1 MAVQQQQ
8 KRSTGTTAPS
18 SLGAGELAYTYGSG
32 TQGNMGERL
41 FIGNN
46 DASSVLVIGGAYFS
60 DKLDHVDGTLT
71 ASSALTADS
80 NSSIDTINIGNH
92 ASNGGI
98 LKLLEGTGNGTN
110 HISLAAPN
118 GITTSVTYTLPE
130 DGSANQYLKTN
141 GSGTLSW
148 ADLTT
153 TLNIGADSGTDDAV
167 DLLTDTIEFTGGEG
181 IDTTVSDNTITI
193 AGEDASTSNKG
204 IASFNSTH
212 FSASSGAISAN
223 DLTLASDSGSVTATI
238 GETFTFTGGE
248 GIDTSATGTTV
259 TIKGED
265 ASTTNKGVAS
275 FATNDFIVSSGAVG
289 LQPVQPTITTLAN
302 LTSVTIDDVNIDG
315 KVITMTGSASDTATF
330 TAGTNGTLTIETT
343 DSGYGSSL
351 ANIQITADGTFE
363 VDATTVTLD
372 SAGDINLDA
381 GGADIVLKDDG
392 TQYAALTNNSSNLI
406 IKSGSTTAA
415 TFTGANVDLAGT
427 LDVTGVVTHDSTTVL
442 SDDVTFTGA
451 AANVVWDKSDNALEW
466 ADNAKATFGADGDLQ
481 IYHDSSNSYIDDAGT
496 GDLIIRA
503 ASNLTL
509 QKYTG
514 ETLAQFTS
522 DGAASLYYDD
532 SAKLATHTNGITIT
546 GRIMSLTDPSSD
558 QDAATKAYVDSVASG
573 LDVKESVRAASTA
586 NGTLAS
592 AFANGE
598 TLDGIT
604 LATGDRI
611 LLKHQSTAS
620 ENGVYTVNA
629 SGAPTRATDYDSTA
643 EVTTGAF
650 TFVEE
655 GTVNQSTGWTLTTTG
670 TITLGSTSLAYTQFS
685 GAGLITPGDGL
696 DKSGNTLSVDLKA
709 NGGIVIESTELALDL
724 AASNMTGTLAIGDG
738 GTGAT
743 TAAAA
748 ASALGVGTE
757 DSPEFTSPYASSSI
771 ELGHASDTT
780 LTRRSAG
787 DINIEGNIIYRAGGT
802 DVAVTDGGTG
812 LSAAAKGSV
821 LIANSANTLSALDGG
836 GSADGILL
844 YTSSSDTISWTTSI
858 DGGTF

>member
-8 KRSTGTTAPS
+8 KRSTGTTAPGT
-18 SLGAGELAYTYGSG
+18 LGAGELAYTYGSG

-46 DASSVLVIGGAYFS
+46 DGSSVLTIGGAYFS

-80 NSSIDTINIGNH
+80 NSSISGINIGNH

-98 LKLLEGTGNGTN
+98 LKLLEGTGNGTGF
-110 HISLAAPN
+110 IGLAAPN
-118 GITTSVTYTLPE
+118 GITTNVTYTLPE

-259 TIKGED
+259 TIAGED
-265 ASTTNKGVAS
+265 ATTSNKGLAS
-275 FATNDFIVSSGAVG
+275 FATADFVVSSGAVT

-330 TAGTNGTLTIETT
+330 TAGTNGTLSIVTN
-343 DSGYGSSL
+343 DGSFGAD
-351 ANIQITADGTFE
+351 ANISITADGTFE
-363 VDATTVTLD
+363 VDATTITLD
-372 SAGDINLDA
+372 SSGDINLDA

-592 AFANGE
+592 AFANGQA
-598 TLDGIT
+598 LDGIT

-836 GSADGILL
+836 GSADGFLL
-844 YTSSSDTISWTTSI
+844 YTASSDTISWSTSL

>member
-8 KRSTGTTAPS
+8 KRSTGTTAPG

-92 ASNGGI
+92 TSNGGI
-98 LKLLEGTGNGTN
+98 LKLLEGTSNGTN

-130 DGSANQYLKTN
+130 DGTANQYLKTN

-153 TLNIGADSGTDDAV
+153 TLNIGADSGSDDPV
-167 DLLTDTIEFTGGEG
+167 NLLTDTLEFTGGEG

-193 AGEDASTSNKG
+193 A
-204 IASFNSTH
+204 
-212 FSASSGAISAN
+212 
-223 DLTLASDSGSVTATI
+223 
-238 GETFTFTGGE
+238 
-248 GIDTSATGTTV
+248 
-259 TIKGED
+259 GED

-302 LTSVTIDDVNIDG
+302 LTTITVDNVNIDG
-315 KVITMTGSASDTATF
+315 KVITMTGSTDDTAIF
-330 TAGTNGTLTIETT
+330 TVSTNGALDITTSDAAGT
-343 DSGYGSSL
+343 D
-351 ANIQITADGTFE
+351 ANISITADGTFE
-363 VDATTVTLD
+363 VDATTITLD
-372 SAGDINLDA
+372 SVGDINLDA

-427 LDVTGVVTHDSTTVL
+427 LDVTGVATFDSTSTH
-442 SDDVTFTGA
+442 SDDVTFSGA
-451 AANVVWDKSDNALEW
+451 SSNMVWDKSDNALEL
-466 ADNAKATFGADGDLQ
+466 ADDTKLKIGSGDDLQ
-481 IYHDSSNSYIDDAGT
+481 LYHDGSNSYIDDTGT

-509 QKYTG
+509 KKYTG
-514 ETLAQFTS
+514 ETLAQFTE
-522 DGAASLYYDD
+522 DGASTLYYDD
-532 SAKLATHTNGITIT
+532 SAKLATHTNGVTIT

-573 LDVKESVRAASTA
+573 LDVKESVRAATTG

-592 AFANGE
+592 AFANGQ
-598 TLDGIT
+598 TLDGVT

-611 LLKHQSTAS
+611 LLKNQSTAS

-629 SGAPTRATDYDSTA
+629 SGAPTRATDYDTTA
-643 EVTTGAF
+643 EVNTGAF
-650 TFVEE
+650 SFVEE

-696 DKSGNTLSVDLKA
+696 DKSGNTLSVDLKS
-709 NGGIVIESTELALDL
+709 NGGIVIESTEMAIDL

-748 ASALGVGTE
+748 CSALGVGTE
-757 DSPEFTSPYASSSI
+757 DSPEFTSPYASTSI
-771 ELGHASDTT
+771 ELGHATDTT
-780 LTRRSAG
+780 LTRASSG
-787 DINIEGNIIYRAGGT
+787 DVNIEGNIIYRAGGT
-802 DVAVTDGGTG
+802 DVAVADGGTG

-821 LIANSANTLSALDGG
+821 LIANAADTISALDGG
-836 GSADGILL
+836 GSADGFLL
-844 YTSSSDTISWTTSI
+844 YTASSDTISWSTSV

>member
-32 TQGNMGERL
+32 TQGNNGERL

-60 DKLDHVDGTLT
+60 NKLDHVDGTLT

-80 NSSIDTINIGNH
+80 NSSISGINIGNH
-92 ASNGGI
+92 ASNGGV

-153 TLNIGADSGTDDAV
+153 TLNIGADSGSDDPV
-167 DLLTDTIEFTGGEG
+167 NLLTDTLEFTGGEG

-204 IASFNSTH
+204 I
-212 FSASSGAISAN
+212 
-223 DLTLASDSGSVTATI
+223 
-238 GETFTFTGGE
+238 
-248 GIDTSATGTTV
+248 
-259 TIKGED
+259 
-265 ASTTNKGVAS
+265 AS

-315 KVITMTGSASDTATF
+315 KVITMTGSTDDTAIF
-330 TAGTNGTLTIETT
+330 TVSTNGALDITT
-343 DSGYGSSL
+343 SDAAGAA
-351 ANIQITADGTFE
+351 ANIGITADGTFE
-363 VDATTVTLD
+363 VDATTITLD
-372 SAGDINLDA
+372 SSG
-381 GGADIVLKDDG
+381 DIVLDADGADVTLKDGG

-406 IKSGSTTAA
+406 IKSGTTTAA

-427 LDVTGVVTHDSTTVL
+427 LDVTGVATFDSTSTH

-451 AANVVWDKSDNALEW
+451 SANMVWDKSDNALEW

-522 DGAASLYYDD
+522 DGAATLYYDD
-532 SAKLATHTNGITIT
+532 SAKLATHTNGVTIT

-592 AFANGE
+592 AFANGQ
-598 TLDGIT
+598 TLDGVT

-670 TITLGSTSLAYTQFS
+670 TITLGSTSLSYTQFS

-709 NGGIVIESTELALDL
+709 NGGLVIESTEVAVDL

-757 DSPEFTSPYASSSI
+757 DSPEFTSPYASTSI
-771 ELGHASDTT
+771 ELGHATDTT
-780 LTRRSAG
+780 LTRASSG
-787 DINIEGNIIYRAGGT
+787 DVNIEGNIIYRAGGT

-812 LSAAAKGSV
+812 LSAFAKGSV
-821 LIANSANTLSALDGG
+821 VVANAVNTLSALDGG
-836 GSADGILL
+836 GSADGFLL
-844 YTSSSDTISWTTSI
+844 YTASSDTISWSTSV

>member
-92 ASNGGI
+92 SSNGGI
-98 LKLLEGTGNGTN
+98 LKLLEGTSNGTN

-153 TLNIGADSGTDDAV
+153 TLNIGADSGSDDPV
-167 DLLTDTIEFTGGEG
+167 NLLTDTLEFTGGEG

-193 AGEDASTSNKG
+193 A
-204 IASFNSTH
+204 
-212 FSASSGAISAN
+212 
-223 DLTLASDSGSVTATI
+223 
-238 GETFTFTGGE
+238 
-248 GIDTSATGTTV
+248 
-259 TIKGED
+259 GED

-302 LTSVTIDDVNIDG
+302 LTSVTVDDVNIDG
-315 KVITMTGSASDTATF
+315 KVITMTGSTNDTAIF
-330 TAGTNGTLTIETT
+330 TVSTNGALDITTSDAAGT
-343 DSGYGSSL
+343 D
-351 ANIQITADGTFE
+351 ANISITADGTYE
-363 VDATTVTLD
+363 VDATTITLD
-372 SAGDINLDA
+372 SVGDINLDA

-427 LDVTGVVTHDSTTVL
+427 LDVTGVATFDSTSTH

-451 AANVVWDKSDNALEW
+451 SSNMVWDKSDNALEL
-466 ADNAKATFGADGDLQ
+466 ADDTKLKIGSGDDLQ
-481 IYHDSSNSYIDDAGT
+481 LYHDGSNSYIDDTGT

-509 QKYTG
+509 KKYTG
-514 ETLAQFTS
+514 ETLAQFTE
-522 DGAASLYYDD
+522 DGASTLYYDD
-532 SAKLATHTNGITIT
+532 SAKLATHTNGVTIT

-670 TITLGSTSLAYTQFS
+670 TITLGSTSLSYTQFS

-696 DKSGNTLSVDLKA
+696 DKSGNTLSVDLKS
-709 NGGIVIESTELALDL
+709 NGGIVIESTEMAIDL

-748 ASALGVGTE
+748 CSALGVGTE
-757 DSPEFTSPYASSSI
+757 DSPEFTSPYASTSI
-771 ELGHASDTT
+771 ELGHATDTT
-780 LTRRSAG
+780 LTRASSG
-787 DINIEGNIIYRAGGT
+787 DVNIEGNIIYRAGGT
-802 DVAVTDGGTG
+802 DVAVADGGTG

-821 LIANSANTLSALDGG
+821 LIANAADTISALDGG
-836 GSADGILL
+836 GSADGFLL
-844 YTSSSDTISWTTSI
+844 YTASSDTISWSTSV

>member
-92 ASNGGI
+92 TSNGGI
-98 LKLLEGTGNGTN
+98 LKLLEGTSNGTN

-153 TLNIGADSGTDDAV
+153 TLNIGADSGSDDPV
-167 DLLTDTIEFTGGEG
+167 NLLTDTLEFTGGEG

-193 AGEDASTSNKG
+193 A
-204 IASFNSTH
+204 
-212 FSASSGAISAN
+212 
-223 DLTLASDSGSVTATI
+223 
-238 GETFTFTGGE
+238 
-248 GIDTSATGTTV
+248 
-259 TIKGED
+259 GED

-302 LTSVTIDDVNIDG
+302 LTSVTVDDVNIDG
-315 KVITMTGSASDTATF
+315 KVITMTGSTNDTAIF
-330 TAGTNGTLTIETT
+330 TVSTNGALDITTSDAAGT
-343 DSGYGSSL
+343 D
-351 ANIQITADGTFE
+351 ANISITADGTYE
-363 VDATTVTLD
+363 VDATTITLD
-372 SAGDINLDA
+372 SVGDINLDA

-427 LDVTGVVTHDSTTVL
+427 LDVTGVATFDSTSTH

-451 AANVVWDKSDNALEW
+451 SSNMVWDKSDNALEL
-466 ADNAKATFGADGDLQ
+466 ADDTKLKIGSGDDLQ
-481 IYHDSSNSYIDDAGT
+481 LYHDGSNSYIDDTGT

-509 QKYTG
+509 KKYTG
-514 ETLAQFTS
+514 ETLAQFTE
-522 DGAASLYYDD
+522 DGASTLYYDD
-532 SAKLATHTNGITIT
+532 SAKLATHTNGVTIT

-670 TITLGSTSLAYTQFS
+670 TITLGSTSLSYTQFS

-696 DKSGNTLSVDLKA
+696 DKSGNTLSVDLKS
-709 NGGIVIESTELALDL
+709 NGGIVIESTEMAIDL

-748 ASALGVGTE
+748 CSALGVGTE
-757 DSPEFTSPYASSSI
+757 DSPEFTSPYASTSI
-771 ELGHASDTT
+771 ELGHATDTT
-780 LTRRSAG
+780 LTRASSG
-787 DINIEGNIIYRAGGT
+787 DVNIEGNIIYRAGGT
-802 DVAVTDGGTG
+802 DVAVADGGTG

-821 LIANSANTLSALDGG
+821 LIANAADTISALDGG
-836 GSADGILL
+836 GSADGFLL
-844 YTSSSDTISWTTSI
+844 YTASSDTISWSTSV

>member
-592 AFANGE
+592 AFANGQA
-598 TLDGIT
+598 LDGIT

-836 GSADGILL
+836 GSADGFLL
-844 YTSSSDTISWTTSI
+844 YTASSDTISWSTSL

>member
-32 TQGNMGERL
+32 TQGNNGERL

-60 DKLDHVDGTLT
+60 NKLDHVDGTLT

-80 NSSIDTINIGNH
+80 NSSISGINIGNH
-92 ASNGGI
+92 ASNGGV

-153 TLNIGADSGTDDAV
+153 TLNIGADSGSDDPV
-167 DLLTDTIEFTGGEG
+167 NLLTDTLEFTGGEG

-204 IASFNSTH
+204 I
-212 FSASSGAISAN
+212 
-223 DLTLASDSGSVTATI
+223 
-238 GETFTFTGGE
+238 
-248 GIDTSATGTTV
+248 
-259 TIKGED
+259 
-265 ASTTNKGVAS
+265 AS

-315 KVITMTGSASDTATF
+315 KVITMTGSTDDTAIF
-330 TAGTNGTLTIETT
+330 TVSTNGALDITT
-343 DSGYGSSL
+343 SDAAGAA
-351 ANIQITADGTFE
+351 ANIGITADGTFE
-363 VDATTVTLD
+363 VDATTITLD
-372 SAGDINLDA
+372 SSG
-381 GGADIVLKDDG
+381 DIVLDADGADVTLKDGG

-406 IKSGSTTAA
+406 IKSGTTTAA

-427 LDVTGVVTHDSTTVL
+427 LDVTGVATFDSTSTH

-451 AANVVWDKSDNALEW
+451 SANMVWDKSDNALEW

-522 DGAASLYYDD
+522 DGAATLYYDD
-532 SAKLATHTNGITIT
+532 SAKLATHTNGVTIT

-592 AFANGE
+592 AFANGQ
-598 TLDGIT
+598 TLDGVT

-670 TITLGSTSLAYTQFS
+670 TITLGSTSLSYTQFS

-709 NGGIVIESTELALDL
+709 NGGLVIESTEVAVDL

-748 ASALGVGTE
+748 ASALGLSLIHISE
-757 DSPEFTSPYASSSI
+757 P
-771 ELGHASDTT
+771 
-780 LTRRSAG
+780 TRP
-787 DINIEGNIIYRAGGT
+787 
-802 DVAVTDGGTG
+802 
-812 LSAAAKGSV
+812 
-821 LIANSANTLSALDGG
+821 
-836 GSADGILL
+836 
-844 YTSSSDTISWTTSI
+844 
-858 DGGTF
+858 

>member
-8 KRSTGTTAPS
+8 KRSTGTTAPG

-92 ASNGGI
+92 SSNGGI
-98 LKLLEGTGNGTN
+98 LKLLEGTSNGTN

-130 DGSANQYLKTN
+130 DGTANQYLKTN

-153 TLNIGADSGTDDAV
+153 TLNIGADSGSDDPV
-167 DLLTDTIEFTGGEG
+167 NLLTDTLEFTGGEG

-193 AGEDASTSNKG
+193 A
-204 IASFNSTH
+204 
-212 FSASSGAISAN
+212 
-223 DLTLASDSGSVTATI
+223 
-238 GETFTFTGGE
+238 
-248 GIDTSATGTTV
+248 
-259 TIKGED
+259 GED

-302 LTSVTIDDVNIDG
+302 LTTITVDNVNIDG
-315 KVITMTGSASDTATF
+315 KVITMTGSTDDTAIF
-330 TAGTNGTLTIETT
+330 TVSTNGALDITTSDAAGT
-343 DSGYGSSL
+343 D
-351 ANIQITADGTFE
+351 ANISITADGTFE
-363 VDATTVTLD
+363 VDATTITLD
-372 SAGDINLDA
+372 SVGDINLDA

-427 LDVTGVVTHDSTTVL
+427 LDVTGVATFDSTSTH
-442 SDDVTFTGA
+442 SDDVTFSGA
-451 AANVVWDKSDNALEW
+451 SSNMVWDKSDNALEL
-466 ADNAKATFGADGDLQ
+466 ADDTKLKIGSGDDLQ
-481 IYHDSSNSYIDDAGT
+481 LYHDGSNSYIDDTGT

-509 QKYTG
+509 KKYTG
-514 ETLAQFTS
+514 ETLAQFTE
-522 DGAASLYYDD
+522 DGASTLYYDD
-532 SAKLATHTNGITIT
+532 SAKLATHTNGVTIT

-573 LDVKESVRAASTA
+573 LDVKESVRAATTG

-592 AFANGE
+592 AFANGQ
-598 TLDGIT
+598 TLDGVT

-611 LLKHQSTAS
+611 LLKNQSTAS

-629 SGAPTRATDYDSTA
+629 SGAPTRATDYDTTA
-643 EVTTGAF
+643 EVNTGAF
-650 TFVEE
+650 SFVEE

-696 DKSGNTLSVDLKA
+696 DKSGNTLSVDLKS
-709 NGGIVIESTELALDL
+709 NGGIVIESTEMAIDL

-748 ASALGVGTE
+748 CSALGVGTE
-757 DSPEFTSPYASSSI
+757 DSPEFTSPYASTSI
-771 ELGHASDTT
+771 ELGHATDTT
-780 LTRRSAG
+780 LTRASSG
-787 DINIEGNIIYRAGGT
+787 DVNIEGNIIYRAGGT
-802 DVAVTDGGTG
+802 DVAVADGGTG

-821 LIANSANTLSALDGG
+821 LIANAADTISALDGG
-836 GSADGILL
+836 GSADGFLL
-844 YTSSSDTISWTTSI
+844 YTASSDTISWSTSV

>member
-32 TQGNMGERL
+32 TQGNNGERL

-60 DKLDHVDGTLT
+60 NKLDHVDGTLT

-80 NSSIDTINIGNH
+80 NSSISGINIGNH
-92 ASNGGI
+92 ASNGGV

-153 TLNIGADSGTDDAV
+153 TLNIGADSGSDDPV
-167 DLLTDTIEFTGGEG
+167 NLLTDTLEFTGGEG

-204 IASFNSTH
+204 I
-212 FSASSGAISAN
+212 
-223 DLTLASDSGSVTATI
+223 
-238 GETFTFTGGE
+238 
-248 GIDTSATGTTV
+248 
-259 TIKGED
+259 
-265 ASTTNKGVAS
+265 AS

-315 KVITMTGSASDTATF
+315 KVITMTGSTDDTAIF
-330 TAGTNGTLTIETT
+330 TVSTNGALDITT
-343 DSGYGSSL
+343 SDAAGAA
-351 ANIQITADGTFE
+351 ANIGITADGTFE
-363 VDATTVTLD
+363 VDATTITLD
-372 SAGDINLDA
+372 SSG
-381 GGADIVLKDDG
+381 DIVLDADGADVTLKDGG

-427 LDVTGVVTHDSTTVL
+427 LDVTGVATFDSTSTH

-451 AANVVWDKSDNALEW
+451 SANMVWDKSDNALEW

-522 DGAASLYYDD
+522 DGAATLYYDD
-532 SAKLATHTNGITIT
+532 SAKLATHTNGVTIT

-592 AFANGE
+592 AFANGQ
-598 TLDGIT
+598 TLDGVT

-670 TITLGSTSLAYTQFS
+670 TITLGSTSLSYTQFS

-709 NGGIVIESTELALDL
+709 NGGLVIESTEVAVDL

-757 DSPEFTSPYASSSI
+757 DSPEFTSPYASTSI
-771 ELGHASDTT
+771 ELGHATDTT
-780 LTRRSAG
+780 LTRASSG
-787 DINIEGNIIYRAGGT
+787 DVNIEGNIIYRAGGT

-812 LSAAAKGSV
+812 LSAFAKGSV
-821 LIANSANTLSALDGG
+821 VVANAVNTLSALDGG
-836 GSADGILL
+836 GSADGFLL
-844 YTSSSDTISWTTSI
+844 YTASSDTISWSTSV